1 MVMAKP
7 KTYLL
12 QISSGR
18 GPVECQ
24 LAVRKVVEEIL
35 RRTRNAEISGEIVS
49 TQDGKKRGTYLS
61 ALVAITGPK
70 ALEFCRAWTGSIKWV
85 NKSPFRPVHKRA
97 NWFVGVELISLTNQ
111 TSSDMRQA
119 DVHFETFGA
128 SGPGGQHTNKTDSA
142 VRAKHIPSGHVVV
155 VKSQRS
161 QHANKKLALT
171 LLKNEIEKDNQTN
184 AKTDARAQWAKHEK
198 LERGNPIKT
207 FIGFGFKEKKK

>member
-1 MVMAKP
+1 MTKS

-18 GPVECQ
+18 GPIECQ

-35 RRTRNAEISGEIVS
+35 RCTKNTENCGEIVS
-49 TQDGKKRGTYLS
+49 TQGGKKRGTYLS

-70 ALEFCRAWTGSIKWV
+70 ALEFCREWTGSIKWV
-85 NKSPFRPVHKRA
+85 NKSPFRPTHKRA
-97 NWFVGVELISLTNQ
+97 NWFVGVELISLADQ
-111 TSSDMRQA
+111 TVSDVRQA
-119 DVHFETFGA
+119 DVRFETFGA
-128 SGPGGQHTNKTDSA
+128 SGPGGQHTNTTDSA

-161 QHANKKLALT
+161 QHANKRLALT
-171 LLKNEIEKDNQTN
+171 LLKNEIEKDNQAN
-184 AKTDARAQWAKHEK
+184 AKTDARAQWAKHEE

-207 FIGFGFKEKKK
+207 FIGFDFKEKTR